1 MTFDNSFEIENIHS
15 DACSNVTL
23 TLERLRLHI
32 IATVVGHTL
41 NVLALV
47 ASANYKQKT
56 KCNYCKYN
64 EEGLRTHLQDSM
76 IAKDYLSCIR
86 I

>member
-1 MTFDNSFEIENIHS
+1 MHVLQRIDSSVYESEVHMTFDNSFELKSIHS
-15 DACSNVTL
+15 DVCSNVTL

-32 IATVVGHTL
+32 IAMVVGHTL

-56 KCNYCKYN
+56 KCNYC
-64 EEGLRTHLQDSM
+64 
-76 IAKDYLSCIR
+76 
-86 I
+86 